1 MIGRVMRSVRHTQSG
16 HDGARSMIW
25 AMRSSGLV
33 ADPVFDGAQ
42 VEDAHEPV
50 VSGGQIALEELP

>member
-1 MIGRVMRSVRHTQSG
+1 MRSVQHTQSG